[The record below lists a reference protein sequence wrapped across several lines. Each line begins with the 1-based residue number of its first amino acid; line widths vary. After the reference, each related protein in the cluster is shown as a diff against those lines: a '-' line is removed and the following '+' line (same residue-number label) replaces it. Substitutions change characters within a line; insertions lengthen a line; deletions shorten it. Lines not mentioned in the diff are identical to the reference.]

1 MDDGSTYVSKSDKGF
16 TVEFSTHVPEEEAN
30 QLIEMFKTKWGIQF
44 YTHKKKENQYNIRA
58 YSSNALKFT
67 N

>member
-30 QLIEMFKTKWGIQF
+30 
-44 YTHKKKENQYNIRA
+44 
-58 YSSNALKFT
+58 
-67 N
+67 